1 MDLRRPK
8 IVLKRYFYEFIHKL
22 QVAVTGV
29 GRFSTRTVRRGWAA
43 MKRLAYWQVAAVA
56 GFLLLYTVISQ
67 VAKPG
72 PALTALS
79 DITGTGLWLIA
90 VAAMLWAAFSNQG
103 RTRWFWILLAA
114 SAAMICSNYAAW
126 MYYEVFLGQKTP
138 EPFWADIPLFLQS
151 VPMMAAAALR
161 PGSRQQEQKFHLS
174 TLNFLIL
181 LLWWVYIYMFLI
193 YPNEYLL
200 PNKISF
206 DSYYYVLFVL
216 EYAVLL
222 SILGGMAVV
231 AQGAWRK
238 IYWNLFFAGSM
249 YLIAYQWL
257 NSALGRDEYYS
268 GSIYDVPDYAAIC
281 WFILIAL
288 RARKVPSEPLA
299 GGERERWADVPGFL
313 AVLAVLSLPL
323 IGLCELFLDPHGSQL
338 RPYRVTVTLLGILL
352 VGVCVFLRQILLARE
367 MGRLLLDSKQNL
379 ERLQRAQNELVQ
391 KERLAGVG
399 QLVAGVAHELNN
411 PLTAVLGYSDLLID
425 QTGEG
430 APRQKLE
437 KLRTESQ
444 RMKRIIN
451 NLLSFAQPQH
461 EGRRLLD
468 LEAVVRDSLMLLEYQ
483 LRNSGIRVEM
493 KFVPNLPKISSNEGQ
508 FKQVFVNLFS
518 NSAHA
523 LDQAKEKKILVEGY
537 QEGEKVIVRFTDS
550 GPGFDDVRRVFD
562 PFYSTRPVGQG
573 TGLGLSICYGTV
585 REHNGSIYAQ
595 NLEPHGAMVTIELPV
610 G

>member
-1 MDLRRPK
+1 MRRD
-8 IVLKRYFYEFIHKL
+8 
-22 QVAVTGV
+22 
-29 GRFSTRTVRRGWAA
+29 RTA
-43 MKRLAYWQVAAVA
+43 MKRLAHWQTAAVA
-56 GFLLLYTVISQ
+56 GFLLLYIVVSL

-72 PALTALS
+72 PALTAFS
-79 DITGTGLWLIA
+79 DITGTGLWVIA
-90 VAAMLWAAFSNQG
+90 VVVMLWAAFSNQG
-103 RTRWFWILLAA
+103 RTRWFWLLMAA
-114 SAAMICSNYAAW
+114 GAAMICSNLGAW
-126 MYYEVFLGQKTP
+126 LYYEVILGRSTP
-138 EPFWADIPLFLQS
+138 EPFWADIPLFLQP
-151 VPMMAAAALR
+151 VPMMAAAVMR

-181 LLWWVYIYMFLI
+181 LLWWVYVYMFLV
-193 YPNEYLL
+193 YPNEYIL

-206 DSYYYVLFVL
+206 DSYYYVLFVM
-216 EYAVLL
+216 EFAVLL
-222 SILGGMAVV
+222 AILGSMALV

-238 IYWNLFFAGSM
+238 IYWHLFFASSL

-257 NSALGRDEYYS
+257 NAALGREEYYS
-268 GSIYDVPDYAAIC
+268 GSIYDVPNYAAIC
-281 WFILIAL
+281 WFIVIAV

-299 GGERERWADVPGFL
+299 GGERERWADAPGFL

-367 MGRLLLDSKQNL
+367 MKRLLLDSKQNL
-379 ERLQRAQNELVQ
+379 ERLQRAQNQLVQ

-425 QTGEG
+425 QAGEG

-483 LRNSGIRVEM
+483 LRSSGIHVEM
-493 KFVPNLPKISSNEGQ
+493 KFAANLPKISSNEGQ

-523 LDQAKEKKILVEGY
+523 LEQAKEKKILVEGY
-537 QEGEKVIVRFTDS
+537 SEGEKVIVRFTDS
-550 GPGFDDVRRVFD
+550 GPGFDDARRAFD

-585 REHNGSIYAQ
+585 QEHNGNIYAQ
-595 NLEPHGAMVTIELPV
+595 NLQPNGAMVTIELPV